1 MRGEYKIVLL
11 ASILWIASSQ
21 NIGVISF
28 SLKSIINDLAVV
40 SGSTKSLLASAQNI
54 GMLVGALISGPIADR
69 IGRSGVIKTF
79 TFLHA
84 VSTLLSGL
92 SPDVNILIG
101 FRFLIGLGV
110 GGALPIIASLVAEYS
125 SMERRGRNISSVE
138 TFWAV
143 GWLSAVILAFYT
155 LNTPENW
162 RIYMIVA
169 GLLSLILVV
178 LSSVSIPESIRYL
191 LSRGRKEEAE
201 RLMETYGV
209 DAPRIRDLKLS
220 MIESLGILLSK
231 EYRLS
236 TLSLWIT
243 WFSITMG
250 YYGIFIWLPTLIS
263 AGSPEISE
271 YMAANRFIYLI
282 IITLA
287 QLPGYLSAVYLVD
300 KIGRKKVLSIYLIMT
315 ALSSYFFAVSSTVL
329 QLYISGIIL
338 SFFDLGAW
346 AALYTYTPEQYPTHI
361 RGMGSSW
368 ASSIGRVGGI
378 LGALIVPW
386 LGGPGNWFTI
396 FILFSLIHVVGGLAV
411 FAGRELAKMEMPEIL
426 VTAE

>member
-1 MRGEYKIVLL
+1 MRGEYKIVIL

-28 SLKSIINDLAVV
+28 SLKSIISDLGIV
-40 SGSTKSLLASAQNI
+40 GGLTTSLLASAQNI
-54 GMLVGALISGPIADR
+54 GMLIGALISGPVADR

-84 VSTLLSGL
+84 VSTLLTGL
-92 SPDVNILIG
+92 SPSVDILIL

-125 SMERRGRNISSVE
+125 SIERRGRNISSVE

-143 GWLSAVILAFYT
+143 GWLSAVLLAYYA
-155 LNTPENW
+155 LSTPENW
-162 RIYMIVA
+162 RLYMIFA
-169 GLLSLILVV
+169 GLISVFLVV
-178 LSSVSIPESIRYL
+178 LASISIPESIRYL
-191 LSRGRKEEAE
+191 LSRGRREEAE
-201 RLMETYGV
+201 KLMDKYGV
-209 DAPRIRDLKLS
+209 KPPNIRDLKLD
-220 MIESLGILLSK
+220 MLESLKILWSR

-250 YYGIFIWLPTLIS
+250 YYGIFIWLPTLITS
-263 AGSPEISE
+263 GSQEIDI
-271 YMAANRFIYLI
+271 YMSTNRFIYLI

-287 QLPGYLSAVYLVD
+287 QIPGYLSAVYLVD
-300 KIGRKKVLSIYLIMT
+300 RIGRKKVLSIYLILT
-315 ALSSYFFAVSSTVL
+315 AVSSYFFALSTTVV

-378 LGALIVPW
+378 LGAFIVPW

-396 FILFSLIHVVGGLAV
+396 FILFALIHVIGGISVL
-411 FAGRELAKMEMPEIL
+411 AGRELAKMEMPEIL
-426 VTAE
+426 VSTE